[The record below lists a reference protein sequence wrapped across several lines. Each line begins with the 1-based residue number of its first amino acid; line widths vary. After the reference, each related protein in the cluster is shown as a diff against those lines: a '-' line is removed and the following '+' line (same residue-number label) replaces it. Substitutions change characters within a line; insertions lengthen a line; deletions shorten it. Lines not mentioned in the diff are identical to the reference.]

1 MQMSRIC
8 DRYVIA
14 RENNV
19 VRVDFA
25 RGPDPPTPQFPGAG
39 ALRNRAQGSPRAE
52 HNRPALP
59 IPIASRPAKRLRC
72 GRLEAAFT

>member
-8 DRYVIA
+8 DHYVIA

-25 RGPDPPTPQFPGAG
+25 RRSDPPAPQFPGAG
-39 ALRNRAQGSPRAE
+39 ALRTACQHGEGAE
-52 HNRPALP
+52 TKL
-59 IPIASRPAKRLRC
+59 ASH
-72 GRLEAAFT
+72 G